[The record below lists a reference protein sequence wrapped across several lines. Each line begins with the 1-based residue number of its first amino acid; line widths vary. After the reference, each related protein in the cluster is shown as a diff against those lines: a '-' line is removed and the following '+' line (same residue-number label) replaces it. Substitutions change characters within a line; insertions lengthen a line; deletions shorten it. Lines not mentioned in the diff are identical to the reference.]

1 LIALPKPTFG
11 SEMTGYPK
19 DFATSTLSSV
29 EELSRAS
36 TGSAGYGVAVL
47 AVGGVGAVVLGLRDS
62 AAPWLVPPVM
72 ATARAAAGDLS
83 GATVALL
90 TAWTVAW
97 CGVAG
102 AAYLWHRRFR
112 P

>member
-1 LIALPKPTFG
+1 MSG
-11 SEMTGYPK
+11 R
-19 DFATSTLSSV
+19 SSW
-29 EELSRAS
+29 
-36 TGSAGYGVAVL
+36 
-47 AVGGVGAVVLGLRDS
+47 GLRDS